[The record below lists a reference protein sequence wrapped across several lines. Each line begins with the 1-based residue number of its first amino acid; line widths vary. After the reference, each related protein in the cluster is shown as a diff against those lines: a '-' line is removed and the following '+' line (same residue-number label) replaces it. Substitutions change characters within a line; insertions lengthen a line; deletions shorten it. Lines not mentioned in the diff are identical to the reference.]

1 MIKENLPDMT
11 TFPKSL
17 IENVCV
23 IIPTYNNAGTV
34 VSVAEKAL
42 EYLPTVIVVND
53 GSTDGTEKL
62 LADMGKRI
70 TVAGYTRNRGK
81 GHALTVG
88 FNKAKELGFK
98 YAITIDAD
106 GQHKPEDIPLLLKAE
121 VDNPGAII
129 IGSRD
134 LEGKDMSKGS
144 IFANKFSNFWFTVQT
159 GLNLPDTQTGYRLY
173 PLEKLHW
180 TGLITS
186 RYESELEFLV
196 FAQWNNTSIV
206 SVPIN
211 VYYPP
216 QEERVSHFRPAYD
229 FTRITILNTC
239 LCFGAML
246 YAYPRKLLRLLKTFI
261 YTLYALIVFLIGTP
275 LMTLF
280 SHIYFIMF
288 RKSAKSKL
296 RYHKILGGISK
307 AMLKIFPGVRTRK
320 KNPHGENF
328 DKPAVIIC
336 NHQSQLDLLCAMTL
350 TPKMVI
356 LTKDWVW
363 NNPLFGR
370 IARYADYYPVS
381 NGIDNCMQHL
391 KKVAAEGYSILVF
404 PEGTRSADCNIQ
416 RFHKGAFHIAE
427 ELGLDIVPVFIHG
440 AGHVLQKNR
449 YHLRTGRITV
459 EIDKRVTADNDTFG
473 SSVKERRRSFE
484 QYYRQKYNEIK
495 ISESHE

>member
-62 LADMGKRI
+62 LADMGNRI

-88 FNKAKELGFK
+88 FKKAKELGFK

-106 GQHKPEDIPLLLKAE
+106 GQHKSEDIPLLLKAE

-216 QEERVSHFRPAYD
+216 HYP
-229 FTRITILNTC
+229 LNN
-239 LCFGAML
+239 
-246 YAYPRKLLRLLKTFI
+246 
-261 YTLYALIVFLIGTP
+261 TP
-275 LMTLF
+275 
-280 SHIYFIMF
+280 
-288 RKSAKSKL
+288 
-296 RYHKILGGISK
+296 
-307 AMLKIFPGVRTRK
+307 
-320 KNPHGENF
+320 
-328 DKPAVIIC
+328 
-336 NHQSQLDLLCAMTL
+336 
-350 TPKMVI
+350 
-356 LTKDWVW
+356 
-363 NNPLFGR
+363 
-370 IARYADYYPVS
+370 
-381 NGIDNCMQHL
+381 
-391 KKVAAEGYSILVF
+391 
-404 PEGTRSADCNIQ
+404 
-416 RFHKGAFHIAE
+416 
-427 ELGLDIVPVFIHG
+427 
-440 AGHVLQKNR
+440 
-449 YHLRTGRITV
+449 
-459 EIDKRVTADNDTFG
+459 
-473 SSVKERRRSFE
+473 
-484 QYYRQKYNEIK
+484 
-495 ISESHE
+495 SESLRSSLH